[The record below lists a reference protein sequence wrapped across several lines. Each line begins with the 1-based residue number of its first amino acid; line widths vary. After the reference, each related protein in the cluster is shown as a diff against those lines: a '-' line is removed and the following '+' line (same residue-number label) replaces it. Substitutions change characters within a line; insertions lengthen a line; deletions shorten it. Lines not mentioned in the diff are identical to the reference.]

1 MKLKQKVNT
10 EVTQTKCL
18 VNPSVFLTF
27 EMKVMKHKIIIVV
40 YLRKQNIKGIG
51 LIDVLEN

>member
-10 EVTQTKCL
+10 EFTQTKCL
-18 VNPSVFLTF
+18 VNPTVFLTF

-40 YLRKQNIKGIG
+40 YLSF
-51 LIDVLEN
+51 LENKTSKE